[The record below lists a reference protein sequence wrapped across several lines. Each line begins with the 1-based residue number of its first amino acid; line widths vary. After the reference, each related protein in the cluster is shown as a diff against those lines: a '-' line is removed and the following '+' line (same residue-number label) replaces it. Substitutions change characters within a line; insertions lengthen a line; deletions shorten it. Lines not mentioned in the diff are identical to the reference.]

1 MRKLQAGMQ
10 VVSGTPGRVM
20 GMSERSQ
27 REIDSGREGERE
39 GEREGGRDRKML
51 TKDTDMINRRS
62 LATRAIKV
70 LVLDEADEMLNKG
83 FKVNPSH
90 LYLIP
95 PSFYLLLLKE
105 QIYEIYRHLPPGTQ
119 VVVVSATLTREVLE
133 ITRKFTNDPVRVLVR
148 RDEITLEGI
157 KQV

>member
-1 MRKLQAGMQ
+1 
-10 VVSGTPGRVM
+10 
-20 GMSERSQ
+20 
-27 REIDSGREGERE
+27 
-39 GEREGGRDRKML
+39 ML

-157 KQV
+157 KQVWGGVRGRWEEKGGEKWGKESLFNALFCLVFRQRW